1 MKNTYTLGDIWSS
14 ISGGLLVGILLM
26 GFLQLY
32 VNVYPLQQE
41 AIKRGYASYTITNST
56 HQTTSK
62 FTWK

>member
-1 MKNTYTLGDIWSS
+1 MKDTYTLGDIWSS
-14 ISGGLLVGILLM
+14 ISAGFLVGILLM

-32 VNVYPLQQE
+32 VNVYPLEQE
-41 AIKRGYASYTITNST
+41 AIKRGYASYAITNYT

>member
-14 ISGGLLVGILLM
+14 LSGGLLVGMLLM

-41 AIKRGYASYTITNST
+41 AIRRGYASYAITNST